1 MKKPFLIVFCSV
13 SIFTLSARSPQD
25 STLRVG
31 YAGSEPF
38 VMTGD
43 EAEGIAPD
51 IWKEIAF
58 NAELDYEFKPC
69 PSINE
74 GIAAVQSGE
83 LDALVGPITI
93 NSQRVVDISFSQ
105 PFFDTEMG
113 ILAPIMELT
122 LWERIKPLL
131 SLNFLLAVLSFLLL
145 LTFVDLIFWL
155 AVGVLKRSNSG
166 AAKV

>member
-1 MKKPFLIVFCSV
+1 
-13 SIFTLSARSPQD
+13 
-25 STLRVG
+25 
-31 YAGSEPF
+31 
-38 VMTGD
+38 
-43 EAEGIAPD
+43 
-51 IWKEIAF
+51 
-58 NAELDYEFKPC
+58 
-69 PSINE
+69 
-74 GIAAVQSGE
+74 
-83 LDALVGPITI
+83 
-93 NSQRVVDISFSQ
+93 VDISFSQ